1 MALYPNV
8 IRESVEFGGATLT
21 LETGRLAKQASGSV
35 LVTHGETQVLVTAQ
49 GTHKPSP
56 RGGDFLPLTVDLV
69 EKTYA
74 SGRIPG
80 GFFKREGRPTER
92 ATLTSRLIDR
102 PLRPLFPDNYFNEVQ
117 VIATVLSADGENDY
131 GIAALIGASAALT
144 ISDMPWN
151 GPIAGATVGRIDGA
165 WVIGPTEA
173 QLEESDCEIL
183 LAARR
188 DGIVMVE
195 GGAKEIS
202 EAEVVE
208 GLSAGFDA
216 IQPVLDLIER
226 FGGIAGKEKVPFTP
240 AEKDEAFLSKVADM
254 ARARVASAAYIKEKH
269 PRYAAIKDVAKQ
281 VIAELGDEG
290 AERAG
295 EVKSVV
301 SGLKTEIVR
310 HNIVTEGRRIDGR
323 GLSDIREIECETD
336 VLFRTHG
343 SALFTRGET
352 QAIGVA
358 TLGTKKDEQRI
369 ENLNGTHWERF
380 LLHYNFPPFSVG
392 EARFLRSPG
401 RREIGHGVLA
411 RRGLLPVLPSFDD
424 FPYTLRLV
432 SEVLESNGSS
442 SMATVCASS
451 MAMMQGGVPLKAPVA
466 GIAMGMIEEGDK
478 IAVLSD
484 ILGDEDHLGD
494 MDFKVV
500 GTEKGI
506 TALQMDI
513 KVERLPMDTLQAALE
528 QARDGRIHILG
539 EMAKTISEPA
549 EDLSPFA
556 PRIFTVLI
564 NPERIR
570 DLIGPGGKHIRGIQ
584 ADTGVDIDVDDTG
597 RVAVAAADGETAAKA
612 IELIRGYT
620 EEPEVGAIYLGTVA
634 KTTDFGAFVTIMPG
648 TDGLCHISELAHER
662 VRQTED
668 VVKEGDQIHVKVLA
682 IDRQG
687 KIRLSR
693 RAALEERGEGGEG
706 GQEG

>member
-8 IRESVEFGGATLT
+8 MRESVEFGGATLT

-74 SGRIPG
+74 AGRIPG
-80 GFFKREGRPTER
+80 GFFKREGRPSER
-92 ATLTSRLIDR
+92 ATLMSRLIDR

-117 VIATVLSADGENDY
+117 VIATVLSADPNNDY

-144 ISDMPWN
+144 ISDLPWN
-151 GPIAGATVGRIDGA
+151 GPIAGATVGRIDGQ
-165 WVIGPTEA
+165 WVIGPSTE

-195 GGAKEIS
+195 GSSNELV
-202 EAEVVE
+202 EADIVE
-208 GLSAGFDA
+208 GLTFGFES
-216 IQPVLDLIER
+216 IQPVLDLIES
-226 FGGIAGKEKVPFTP
+226 FGAKAGLEKKTFTP
-240 AEKDEAFLSKVADM
+240 PEVDVEFRTKISDM
-254 ARARVASAAYIKEKH
+254 ARSGVATAAYIKEKH
-269 PRYAAIKDVAKQ
+269 PRYAAIKAVSKSI
-281 VIAELGDEG
+281 IAELGEEG
-290 AERAG
+290 DERAREIKG
-295 EVKSVV
+295 IVSDLKS
-301 SGLKTEIVR
+301 EIVR
-310 HNIVTEGRRIDGR
+310 HNIVTEERRIDGR
-323 GLSDIREIECETD
+323 GLADIREIECETD

-369 ENLNGTHWERF
+369 ENLSGTHFERF

-500 GTEKGI
+500 GTAKGI

-513 KVERLPMDTLQAALE
+513 KVERLPMETLQAALE
-528 QARDGRIHILG
+528 QAKDGRLHILD

-549 EDLSPFA
+549 EDLSPHA

-584 ADTGVDIDVDDTG
+584 SDTGVDIDVDDTG
-597 RVAVAAADGETAAKA
+597 RVAVAASDGEAAAKA

-620 EEPEVGAIYLGTVA
+620 EEPEIGAIYLGTVA

-648 TDGLCHISELAHER
+648 TDGLCHISELANER

-668 VVKEGDQIHVKVLA
+668 VVREGDQIHVKVLA

-693 RAALEERGEGGEG
+693 RAALEERGEEG
-706 GQEG
+706 

>member
-1 MALYPNV
+1 MSLYPNV

-74 SGRIPG
+74 AGRIPG
-80 GFFKREGRPTER
+80 GFFKREGRPSER
-92 ATLTSRLIDR
+92 ATLMSRLIDR
-102 PLRPLFPDNYFNEVQ
+102 PLRPLFPDNYFCEVQ
-117 VIATVLSADGENDY
+117 VIATTLSADPDNDY

-144 ISDMPWN
+144 ISDLPWN
-151 GPIAGATVGRIDGA
+151 GPIAGATVGRVDGK
-165 WVIGPTEA
+165 WVIGPGTE
-173 QLEESDCEIL
+173 QLAESDCEIL

-195 GGAKEIS
+195 GSTKEVS

-208 GLSAGFDA
+208 GLTFGFEA
-216 IQPVLDLIER
+216 IQPVLDLIES
-226 FGGIAGKEKVPFTP
+226 FGAKAGVEKKEFTP
-240 AEKDEAFLSKVADM
+240 PEVDVEFRTKIFDM
-254 ARARVASAAYIKEKH
+254 ARSEVATAAYIKEKH
-269 PRYAAIKDVAKQ
+269 PRYAAIKAVSKRI
-281 VIAELGDEG
+281 IAELGEEG
-290 AERAG
+290 EERSREIKG
-295 EVKSVV
+295 IVSDLKS
-301 SGLKTEIVR
+301 EIVR
-310 HNIVTEGRRIDGR
+310 HNIVAEGRRIDGR
-323 GLSDIREIECETD
+323 GLADIREIECETN

-352 QAIGVA
+352 QAIGVV

-369 ENLNGTHWERF
+369 ENLSGMHFERF

-401 RREIGHGVLA
+401 RREIGHGNLA
-411 RRGLLPVLPSFDD
+411 RRGLLPVMPSFDD
-424 FPYTLRLV
+424 FPYTLRIV

-466 GIAMGMIEEGDK
+466 GIAMGMIEEGEK

-500 GTEKGI
+500 GTAKGI

-513 KVERLPMDTLQAALE
+513 KVERLPMETLQTALE
-528 QARDGRIHILG
+528 QAKEGRLHILD

-549 EDLSPFA
+549 EDLSPHA

-584 ADTGVDIDVDDTG
+584 AETGVDIDVDDTG
-597 RVAVAAADGETAAKA
+597 RVAVAASDGEAAAKA

-620 EEPEVGAIYLGTVA
+620 EEPEIGAIYLGTVA

-648 TDGLCHISELAHER
+648 TDGLCHISELANER

-668 VVKEGDQIHVKVLA
+668 VVREGDQIHVKVLA

-693 RAALEERGEGGEG
+693 RAALEERGEEG
-706 GQEG
+706 

>member
-102 PLRPLFPDNYFNEVQ
+102 PLRPLFPDNYFCEVQ
-117 VIATVLSADGENDY
+117 VVATVLSADGENDY

-151 GPIAGATVGRIDGA
+151 GPIAGTTVGRIDGA
-165 WVIGPTEA
+165 WIIGPTDA
-173 QLEESDCEIL
+173 QLAESDCEML

-226 FGGIAGKEKVPFTP
+226 FGGLAGKEKVVFVP
-240 AEKDEAFLSKVADM
+240 AEKDEEFITKVSDM
-254 ARARVASAAYIKEKH
+254 ARERVAAASYIKEKF

-281 VIAELGDEG
+281 VLAELGDEG
-290 AERAG
+290 TDRYG

-301 SGLKTEIVR
+301 NGLKTEIVR

-323 GLSDIREIECETD
+323 GLSDIREIECEID

-352 QAIGVA
+352 QAIAIA

-380 LLHYNFPPFSVG
+380 MLHYNFPPFSVG
-392 EARFLRSPG
+392 EARFLRGPG

-451 MAMMQGGVPLKAPVA
+451 MAMMQGGVPIQAPVA

-500 GTEKGI
+500 GTAKGI

-539 EMAKTISEPA
+539 EMAKAISEPA
-549 EDLSPFA
+549 EDLSSYA

-584 ADTGVDIDVDDTG
+584 AETGVDIDVDDTG
-597 RVAVAAADGETAAKA
+597 RVAVAATDGETAAKA

-620 EEPEVGAIYLGTVA
+620 EEPEIGAIYLGTVA

-648 TDGLCHISELAHER
+648 TDGLCHISELANER

-693 RAALEERGEGGEG
+693 RAALEERGEEG
-706 GQEG
+706 